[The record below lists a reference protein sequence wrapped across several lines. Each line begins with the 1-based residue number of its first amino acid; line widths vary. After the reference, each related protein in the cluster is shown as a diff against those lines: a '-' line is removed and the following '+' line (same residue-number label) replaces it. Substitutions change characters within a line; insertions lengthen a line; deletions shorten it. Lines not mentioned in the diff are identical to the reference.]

1 LRSSGLF
8 DRLFV
13 PEAHREVCSDRAW
26 LQAMLDFEAGLA
38 RAEARAGLIP
48 EEAADAIATA
58 CHADRFDPGA
68 LGSEGRAAGNPVP
81 PLVRSLTEA
90 AGNKAGG
97 YVHLGATSQDVL
109 DTAAMLIACRA
120 RERID
125 GELQGVVSACA
136 RLARDHRGTAM
147 AGRTLLQ
154 HALPVTFGLKA
165 AVWLVAV
172 GEARERLAAAPLA
185 VQLGGA
191 AGTLASLG
199 GDGLRVLS
207 LLASELGLEEPV
219 APWHTDRSR
228 VAGLGAALA
237 LAAGGLEKI
246 ALDVTLLAQTEVG
259 EVAEPAGDGRG
270 GSSTLPHKRNP
281 VGSALAIACA
291 RRVRGATGVL
301 LAAMAQEQE
310 RAAGAWHAE
319 WEPLRDALA
328 LTGAAAAS
336 VREVLEGLEVRP
348 QRMLDNLRLTG
359 GLLMAEAVTSA
370 MAGRAGR
377 LTAHHL
383 VEAASQ
389 RAADQARPLRE
400 ELLEDGEVMAHITPE
415 ELDRALD
422 PARYLGSADAF
433 IERALARY
441 GAEGRT

>member
-26 LQAMLDFEAGLA
+26 LQAMLDFEAGLT

-154 HALPVTFGLKA
+154 HASP
-165 AVWLVAV
+165 
-172 GEARERLAAAPLA
+172 RRRSPSSSAAPRA
-185 VQLGGA
+185 RSPRS
-191 AGTLASLG
+191 AGM
-199 GDGLRVLS
+199 
-207 LLASELGLEEPV
+207 
-219 APWHTDRSR
+219 
-228 VAGLGAALA
+228 
-237 LAAGGLEKI
+237 
-246 ALDVTLLAQTEVG
+246 
-259 EVAEPAGDGRG
+259 
-270 GSSTLPHKRNP
+270 
-281 VGSALAIACA
+281 ACA
-291 RRVRGATGVL
+291 CCRCWPANSG
-301 LAAMAQEQE
+301 
-310 RAAGAWHAE
+310 
-319 WEPLRDALA
+319 
-328 LTGAAAAS
+328 S
-336 VREVLEGLEVRP
+336 VRSCSR
-348 QRMLDNLRLTG
+348 
-359 GLLMAEAVTSA
+359 
-370 MAGRAGR
+370 
-377 LTAHHL
+377 TA
-383 VEAASQ
+383 
-389 RAADQARPLRE
+389 R
-400 ELLEDGEVMAHITPE
+400 
-415 ELDRALD
+415 
-422 PARYLGSADAF
+422 
-433 IERALARY
+433 
-441 GAEGRT
+441 